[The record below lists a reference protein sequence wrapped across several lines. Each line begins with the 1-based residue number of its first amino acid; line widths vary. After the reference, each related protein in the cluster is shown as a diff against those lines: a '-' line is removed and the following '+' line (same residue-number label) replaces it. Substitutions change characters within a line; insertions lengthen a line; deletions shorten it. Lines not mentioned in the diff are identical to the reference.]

1 MVGKKSR
8 LVSAIILL
16 SAFAVVFGLGYFF
29 GQGTYEPKI
38 LIMERQ
44 VLYPIT
50 TLPESYYKEEYPS
63 PIDVIDALEILR
75 EARFIH
81 QNIVD
86 RPQYANNIRGD
97 VQFHQKWVTRYDQ
110 LRELVIT
117 LSSLNQ

>member
-1 MVGKKSR
+1 MVGKRSQ
-8 LVSAIILL
+8 LISAIILL
-16 SAFAVVFGLGYFF
+16 TSFAIIFGLGYLL
-29 GQGTYEPKI
+29 GHETYEPRI
-38 LIMERQ
+38 LFMERQ
-44 VLYPIT
+44 VPYPIL

-81 QNIVD
+81 QDVVD
-86 RPQYANNIRGD
+86 RPQYANKIRGD